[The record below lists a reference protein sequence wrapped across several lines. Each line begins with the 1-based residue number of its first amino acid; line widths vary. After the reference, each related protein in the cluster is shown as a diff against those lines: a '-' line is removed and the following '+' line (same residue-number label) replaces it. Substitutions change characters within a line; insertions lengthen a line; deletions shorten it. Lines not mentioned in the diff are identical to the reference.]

1 MKILLTASLVLLIV
15 CNVHAQNVGI
25 GTITPG
31 DKLEVNGNIRL
42 SGAPADSVYAAP
54 STTGGGKS
62 IYIKAGDA
70 YVPVGGGG
78 GSVYILATNNMPAGG
93 SGYTNLGPSGTINMV
108 AGSGYNSAGGN
119 ISITAG
125 ATSCW
130 AIPAGSHAD
139 VLISGGQN
147 LNTTDASSIIFE
159 GGYTI
164 GTSCPPPGAAGGNLV
179 LKPGIGSGTG
189 NNGQVKLDGAIAY
202 GVSMGLAG
210 GASGSPVSLVNQKSY
225 VGISPADNI
234 NNYYQLPAP
243 SSYPG
248 RMYIIRDNS
257 PANNAILTTAAGSIF
272 AGSSSTPVATY
283 TLNFASA
290 PKTVMAVS
298 DGNNWTVMKQD

>member
-1 MKILLTASLVLLIV
+1 MKILWTATLLLFIAGSA
-15 CNVHAQNVGI
+15 NAQNVGI
-25 GTITPG
+25 GTTNPG
-31 DKLEVNGNIRL
+31 DKLEVSGNIRL
-42 SGAPADSVYAAP
+42 SGSPADSVYAAP
-54 STTGGGKS
+54 STTGSGKS

-70 YVPVGGGG
+70 FVPVGGSG
-78 GSVYILATNNMPAGG
+78 GSVNILATNNMPAGG
-93 SGYTNLGPSGTINMV
+93 SGYGNLGPSGNINLV
-108 AGSGYNSAGGN
+108 AGSGYNSAGGS

-130 AIPAGSHAD
+130 ALSAGSHAD
-139 VLISGGQN
+139 VMISGGQN
-147 LNTTDASSIIFE
+147 LNTTDASSIVFE

-164 GTSCPPPGAAGGNLV
+164 GTSCPSPGATGGNLL

-189 NNGQVKLDGAIAY
+189 NNGQIKLDGVIAY
-202 GVSMGLAG
+202 GVTMGLAG
-210 GASGSPVSLVNQKSY
+210 GASGSPVSLTNQKSY
-225 VGISPADNI
+225 VGITPADNV

-272 AGSSSTPVATY
+272 AGSSSAPVATY
-283 TLNFASA
+283 TLNFASS

-298 DGNNWTVMKQD
+298 DGNNWTVMK